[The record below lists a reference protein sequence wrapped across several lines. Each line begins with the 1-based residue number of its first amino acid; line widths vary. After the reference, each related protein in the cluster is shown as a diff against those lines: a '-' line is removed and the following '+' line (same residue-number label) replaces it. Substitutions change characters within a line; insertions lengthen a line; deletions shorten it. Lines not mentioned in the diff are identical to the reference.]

1 MSDRKTAAELRA
13 MDTLCLQNWLAMMR
27 HLAAVEEE
35 REREPDDD
43 TTECESCTAKAPHA
57 AMYIDDEGLAFC
69 GRCMAN
75 EFHHCM
81 DALGIADAFDGDS
94 YAACEGLKGRL
105 DAARGEAGEL
115 AEKLGAARAK
125 HREEY
130 AEAIG
135 RAEQAESAL
144 AQCERDLREEIARA
158 EAAEKR
164 VAELED
170 RLAVP
175 GADLVKRLNDERD
188 HYRERSLGFEKALAG
203 QYARGIREGLERA
216 AVVCDREA
224 EACRGHQRA
233 LEKEPRA
240 GKVPSSAMHE
250 CAANQN
256 AACAHYIRAMK
267 EQVK

>member
-1 MSDRKTAAELRA
+1 MTDRKTAAELRRTA
-13 MDTLCLQNWLAMMR
+13 GHFTAGGDLEVICL

-35 REREPDDD
+35 RERAESPDVTGATSHDLRAEVD
-43 TTECESCTAKAPHA
+43 RLAKVIH
-57 AMYIDDEGLAFC
+57 DV
-69 GRCMAN
+69 
-75 EFHHCM
+75 HT
-81 DALGIADAFDGDS
+81 ALGARHFD
-94 YAACEGLKGRL
+94 ELLL
-105 DAARGEAGEL
+105 DAARRVV
-115 AEKLGAARAK
+115 AERDAAIARA
-125 HREEY
+125 
-130 AEAIG
+130 EAS
-135 RAEQAESAL
+135 ESAL

-175 GADLVKRLNDERD
+175 GADLVKRLSDERD

-267 EQVK
+267 AEVK